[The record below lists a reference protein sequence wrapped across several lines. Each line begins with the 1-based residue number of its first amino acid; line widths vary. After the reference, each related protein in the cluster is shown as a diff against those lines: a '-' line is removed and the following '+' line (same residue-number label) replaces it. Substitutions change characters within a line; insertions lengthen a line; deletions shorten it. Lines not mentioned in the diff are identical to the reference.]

1 MIMKKIREMVQRLRQ
16 TTGFTEM
23 SEINPQLADMERVF
37 RAPPMTPELLA
48 AIKLIS
54 PQFEFTA
61 SEKSR
66 LVWEADQNGGCW
78 GEYEALTPLFR
89 SIPKPDKILEIGPGM
104 GRSLVFFIKKLD
116 WENSEVHAYEGEG
129 NTTKYTNL
137 GPRFDDS
144 YCGNLDVLRHVLDFN
159 GISNVTMFN
168 AQNIG
173 MKELPGP
180 YDLLYSFYSI
190 GFHWALE
197 YFLDDLLPL
206 MHDRSIAIFTVPQE
220 FEYFSALDGLH
231 HRIID
236 WRTAWPKDGR
246 LKLLI
251 LSKSALPVWA

>member
-1 MIMKKIREMVQRLRQ
+1 MKNLREWFQQIGQATNSTAM
-16 TTGFTEM
+16 T
-23 SEINPQLADMERVF
+23 EINPQLADMERVF

-66 LVWEADQNGGCW
+66 LVWEADQNGACW

-104 GRSLVFFIKKLD
+104 GRSLVFFIKKLG
-116 WENSEVHAYEGEG
+116 WENSKVHAYEGEG

-144 YCGNLDVLRHVLDFN
+144 YCGNLEALRHVLNFN
-159 GISNVTMFN
+159 RISNVTMFN

-173 MKELPGP
+173 MKDLPGP

-197 YFLDDLLPL
+197 YFLDDLLSL
-206 MHDRSIAIFTVPQE
+206 MHERSVAIFTVPQE
-220 FEYFSALDGLH
+220 FEIFSALDNLH

-236 WRTAWPKDGR
+236 WRTAWPKNGQ

-251 LSKSALPVWA
+251 LSKSALPV